1 MNYPQYPERMILD
14 LNGFWDF
21 QWLGDIDCDAIDPS
35 DFVRQTAMAV
45 PGVFDT
51 LPGYDQQRGVG
62 VYRKQLPDD
71 FDIGETL
78 RLSIGGMGLFGRIWF
93 DGEHVA
99 DCQLPY
105 SGVHYDFVVE
115 EPGPHELVIA
125 VDNRFDRERVPLFRP
140 NYDFYGYGGI
150 YRDVTLQQLPACAID
165 RVQVTPLDL
174 ETVRLTVK
182 FVGDVSGEQT
192 LVVSFDDG
200 LPSFH
205 VCEVE
210 NGVCVIEEEVP
221 DPRVWSPSDPQL
233 HMVEVAID
241 GDSVR
246 ERFGLR
252 TIETKG
258 QQILLNGEPIEL
270 RGFNRH
276 EAHPE
281 LGPVQPP
288 ALMLEDAQWMQRMN
302 CNFVRCVHYPQNEQF
317 FDLCD
322 ELGILVWAESLGWG
336 NTAGQLADETFMR
349 LQEEQTRIMVRN
361 GCNHPSII
369 VWAFL
374 NEAESQK
381 EEALPLYRAL
391 TSAIREEDPSRL
403 VSYASNRRDQDL
415 CFDLVDIISLNI
427 YPGWIGPVDWETHSV
442 EMIRPFT
449 EDLIQA
455 FCGDSPH
462 ADKPLIFSE
471 IGACA
476 LYGCHD
482 LAHSQWT
489 EEYQAD
495 FMTEAARVILE
506 NPRTQGLTLW
516 QFHDTRSYGAFGQV
530 RSKPR
535 GYNCAG
541 VLDEYRR
548 PKLATVAIGELYGS
562 R

>member
-1 MNYPQYPERMILD
+1 
-14 LNGFWDF
+14 
-21 QWLGDIDCDAIDPS
+21 
-35 DFVRQTAMAV
+35 
-45 PGVFDT
+45 
-51 LPGYDQQRGVG
+51 
-62 VYRKQLPDD
+62 
-71 FDIGETL
+71 
-78 RLSIGGMGLFGRIWF
+78 
-93 DGEHVA
+93 
-99 DCQLPY
+99 
-105 SGVHYDFVVE
+105 
-115 EPGPHELVIA
+115 
-125 VDNRFDRERVPLFRP
+125 
-140 NYDFYGYGGI
+140 
-150 YRDVTLQQLPACAID
+150 
-165 RVQVTPLDL
+165 
-174 ETVRLTVK
+174 
-182 FVGDVSGEQT
+182 
-192 LVVSFDDG
+192 
-200 LPSFH
+200 
-205 VCEVE
+205 
-210 NGVCVIEEEVP
+210 
-221 DPRVWSPSDPQL
+221 
-233 HMVEVAID
+233 
-241 GDSVR
+241 
-246 ERFGLR
+246 LR